1 MKIQI
6 VTEVRRHHARI
17 SCIWNCSLCLK
28 KTWHQK
34 FLNSYGWRFVS
45 HPGEWIQVDD
55 FSAWMT
61 WHLWC
66 HVIQDDGPYELEQD
80 LILDIQALADWFQC
94 QESGVFCCH
103 LSISTGKHTHTQALT
118 SCWFRK
124 KTASF
129 AWVHCKKSSYT
140 PIRKTL
146 WSSFKL
152 LCSKSCLVLMHGKLQ
167 VGDEQEK
174 SVSEPMWHRVAVR
187 TGGLCTR
194 WSEVQRVPES
204 ASWLWSLGR
213 APPKH
218 P

>member
-1 MKIQI
+1 M
-6 VTEVRRHHARI
+6 VLVHGWLLTSLMSCDPGWWPVRARARLDFGYPGTGWLI
-17 SCIWNCSLCLK
+17 PMPGKLC
-28 KTWHQK
+28 
-34 FLNSYGWRFVS
+34 FLL
-45 HPGEWIQVDD
+45 P
-55 FSAWMT
+55 
-61 WHLWC
+61 
-66 HVIQDDGPYELEQD
+66 
-80 LILDIQALADWFQC
+80 
-94 QESGVFCCH
+94 
-103 LSISTGKHTHTQALT
+103 SINFNRETHTQTLT
-118 SCWFRK
+118 SCWFRE

-129 AWVHCKKSSYT
+129 AWVHCQKSSYT

-146 WSSFKL
+146 LSSLKL
-152 LCSKSCLVLMHGKLQ
+152 LCSKSCLVFTHGKLE

-213 APPKH
+213 AAPKH